1 MAQLRSIKALAVFF
15 VAAIIAA
22 AASAQDSGMTPAL
35 APAPSMDAG
44 SAYSLPVSAAIVWS
58 SVVLSLFALIKH

>member
-1 MAQLRSIKALAVFF
+1 MSHLRSIKALAVFVV
-15 VAAIIAA
+15 VAIFAA
-22 AASAQDSGMTPAL
+22 AASAQDSGMAP

-44 SAYSLPVSAAIVWS
+44 SAHLLPVSAAIVFS